1 MKVVT
6 KDNVQSDREKQ
17 KKQDEANYRLA
28 RQQYIDKLKST
39 TKFQNYVV
47 KEIIK
52 KAINELNDLSKI
64 PRASFK
70 DKQELGE
77 LVLANQLAVA
87 KLNEVLKELLS

>member
-6 KDNVQSDREKQ
+6 KDNVQSDIEKQ